1 MSKDGTQRSAG
12 STPVRLGPLEMAV
25 LDVLWQAGPQRV
37 TSVHERVGVP
47 RRLTHNTI
55 HSTLER
61 LVRKRLAM
69 RRREG
74 RAYEYRAVV
83 SRAEWIARAM
93 SAVLDAVP
101 GDDPAHMLAG
111 FVELAER
118 SGMTTLEELERI
130 VAERRRALSEENE
143 S

>member
-1 MSKDGTQRSAG
+1 MSSDRTQRISKA
-12 STPVRLGPLEMAV
+12 TPVQLGPLEMAV
-25 LDVLWQAGPQRV
+25 LGALWQAGPQRV
-37 TSVHERVGVP
+37 AGVHERVGVP
-47 RRLTHNTI
+47 RRLAPNTI

-61 LVRKRLAM
+61 LVRKRLAA
-69 RRREG
+69 RRRVG
-74 RAYEYRAVV
+74 RAYEYRALV
-83 SRAEWIARAM
+83 SRAEWIAHAM

-118 SGMTTLEELERI
+118 SGAKTLEELERI
-130 VAERRRALSEENE
+130 VAQRRRALDEEAG